1 MIRLPQS
8 ENCPQCG
15 SRDFITLHSDLGS
28 SFGIRL
34 VYDRRCA
41 DCDTRYS
48 PPVPPA
54 ISIMAIVVGIGV
66 AVGSP
71 LLAHWLP
78 AYFDPEEQ
86 TVRYGLRAFFY
97 ALAFVG
103 FVFAAKGAWNL
114 FGFTKSQA
122 ADNSQAP
129 DNSQASDNIQASDGE
144 HS

>member
-8 ENCPQCG
+8 ETCPQCG

-54 ISIMAIVVGIGV
+54 ISIMAIVVGIVV

-97 ALAFVG
+97 ALACVG
-103 FVFAAKGAWNL
+103 VIFTAKGAWNL

-122 ADNSQAP
+122 TDKLHAP
-129 DNSQASDNIQASDGE
+129 DNSRAPDNSHASRSKPF
-144 HS
+144 